1 MIKFCCILRTSTGSS
16 TGSYTTTGTRTQT
29 GVSTNWDSD
38 EEQEEEENNAE
49 EEVTPRPQQRQHKHE
64 LPTRKSSLSKEK
76 KPVVMPRK
84 SVSFEDEWDDESLM
98 SQSQTQ
104 SNWDDTT

>member
-1 MIKFCCILRTSTGSS
+1 MYFRTTTGSS

-38 EEQEEEENNAE
+38 EEEEEEENNAE
-49 EEVTPRPQQRQHKHE
+49 EVTPRPPQRQEKHE
-64 LPTRKSSLSKEK
+64 VPTRKSSLSKEK
-76 KPVVMPRK
+76 KPVVLPRK